1 MGFIVATSS
10 GGRYANAAVLLILGL
25 FALFMSFAVVRRSSL
40 TFEHEPGMD
49 VESDVDVDVHDDELL
64 ESQLHEG
71 EHWRTAITPSLAT
84 SLRVVGV
91 ALVVAAGVAALV
103 TSL

>member
-1 MGFIVATSS
+1 MGLFLATSS
-10 GGRYANAAVLLILGL
+10 SGRYSNAAVLLILGF

-40 TFEHEPGMD
+40 TFEPEPSTERD
-49 VESDVDVDVHDDELL
+49 SEVELHDEDDL
-64 ESQLHEG
+64 ESPLRQG
-71 EHWRTAITPSLAT
+71 EHWRTAITPSLST

-91 ALVVAAGVAALV
+91 ALVVGAGIAALV